1 MQKGGQQLLFIK
13 VTSKIACIL
22 GKGFMA
28 TQIDHVVSR
37 LRDMVLSGELKPG
50 ERIVEIP
57 FAARLGVSRTPLR
70 LALIELELE
79 GLLERLPTRGYRVR
93 AFSLDD
99 IADAV
104 DVRGVLEG
112 MAARL
117 VAERGVSESAL
128 ESLTAAVKGGRE
140 LLDLADRTGRVLDAE
155 AWRAINAK
163 FHQALIAAAENRALA
178 SALEHNNKIPLAGPG
193 ALPLPHT
200 PTDLEIAFVRRAQED
215 HESLL
220 SAVVRG
226 EGARAEAILR
236 EHAYRSRENKRILL
250 ARMSEESADVLG
262 ATGTVASAGRKR
274 A

>member
-1 MQKGGQQLLFIK
+1 
-13 VTSKIACIL
+13 
-22 GKGFMA
+22 MA

-37 LRDMVLSGELKPG
+37 LRDMVLSGELAPG

-93 AFSLDD
+93 AFSMDD

-117 VAERGVSESAL
+117 VAEHGVSEPGLAGLSD
-128 ESLTAAVKGGRE
+128 AVRRGRE
-140 LLDLADRTGRVLDAE
+140 LLDAADRTGQVLDAE
-155 AWRAINAK
+155 AWRAINGQ
-163 FHQALIAAAENRALA
+163 FHQALVAAANNRALA
-178 SALEHNNKIPLAGPG
+178 SALEHNNKIPMAGPG

-215 HESLL
+215 HEDLL
-220 SAVVRG
+220 AAIVRG

-236 EHAYRSRENKRILL
+236 EHAYRSRENKRILIG
-250 ARMSEESADVLG
+250 RIQEESA
-262 ATGTVASAGRKR
+262 GTSPSHGREGVTRRSKP
-274 A
+274 

>member
-1 MQKGGQQLLFIK
+1 
-13 VTSKIACIL
+13 
-22 GKGFMA
+22 MA

-37 LRDMVLSGELKPG
+37 LRDMVLSGELAPG

-117 VAERGVSESAL
+117 VAERRPGKDVPAELSD
-128 ESLTAAVKGGRE
+128 AVKRGRALIDAADESGGS
-140 LLDLADRTGRVLDAE
+140 LDAE
-155 AWRAINAK
+155 AWRAVNAQ
-163 FHQALIAAAENRALA
+163 FHLALVAAAGNRALA
-178 SALEHNNKIPLAGPG
+178 AALEHNNRTPMAGPG
-193 ALPLPHT
+193 ALTLPHT
-200 PTDLEIAFVRRAQED
+200 TTDLETAFVRRAQED
-215 HESLL
+215 HEDLL
-220 SAVVRG
+220 AAIVRG
-226 EGARAEAILR
+226 ESARAEAIQR
-236 EHAYRSRENKRILL
+236 EHAYRSRENKRILM
-250 ARMSEESADVLG
+250 ARFNDDAG
-262 ATGTVASAGRKR
+262 ATGGSSRPLTDTAPAPAPGRR
-274 A
+274 RRMPSVPD